1 MGAVVGGSS
10 YAQDQLLN
18 HVREDEVE
26 LFTVHKSIDLG
37 SLSHRQLVV
46 YDQSDDFLTR
56 CGMDV
61 GPEVD
66 EYLTAICNNTSRMP
80 Q

>member
-1 MGAVVGGSS
+1 MGAVVGGSN
-10 YAQDQLLN
+10 YAQGQLVN
-18 HVREDEVE
+18 QVREHEIE
-26 LFTVHKSIDLG
+26 LFAVHESIDLG

-66 EYLTAICNNTSRMP
+66 EYLTAICNNTSRMS